1 MTRSELMMH
10 LRSLSAGTI
19 GHAIGSDRYAVIDRA
34 SNGAILY
41 AIEQATDE
49 EIKPLEGLAGVLSF
63 LTAHKDYRPA
73 SIPW

>member
-1 MTRSELMMH
+1 MTRSELMTN

-34 SNGAILY
+34 SSGAILY
-41 AIEQATDE
+41 AIEQATDD

-63 LTAHKDYRPA
+63 LTAHKDYKPTFA
-73 SIPW
+73 PW